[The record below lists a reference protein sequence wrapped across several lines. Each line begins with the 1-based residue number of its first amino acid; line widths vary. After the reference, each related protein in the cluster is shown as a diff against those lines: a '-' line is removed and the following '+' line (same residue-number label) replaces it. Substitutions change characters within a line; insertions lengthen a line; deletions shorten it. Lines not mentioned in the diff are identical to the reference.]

1 MSLTV
6 RNYGDG
12 KSGATKMSLRQRLED
27 NLLTAIKAKDQLTRD
42 VLRGVKSALKNREIA
57 LKTDSLDNSEV
68 EKIIAIEVKKRK
80 ESIEA
85 FQKANK
91 PKLTE
96 IEQQELK
103 LLEKYLPEPMSDQD
117 VEKIITGVIEKLGD
131 SANIGSVMRELSAK
145 LQGQADMGSVSK
157 LVAQKL
163 TK

>member
-1 MSLTV
+1 
-6 RNYGDG
+6 
-12 KSGATKMSLRQRLED
+12 MSLRQRLED

>member
-6 RNYGDG
+6 KNYDAG
-12 KSGATKMSLRQRLED
+12 KSGATKMSLRQRLEE

-42 VLRGVKSALKNREIA
+42 VLRGVKSSLKNREIA
-57 LKTDSLDNSEV
+57 LKTDSLENSEI
-68 EKIIAIEVKKRK
+68 EKVISIEVKKRK

-91 PKLTE
+91 PELME
-96 IEQQELK
+96 IEQKELK
-103 LLEKYLPEPMSDQD
+103 LLEKYLPEPMSDQG
-117 VEKIITGVIEKLGD
+117 VEKIITAVIEKLGD
-131 SANIGSVMRELSAK
+131 NANIGSVMREVSAK

>member
-1 MSLTV
+1 
-6 RNYGDG
+6 
-12 KSGATKMSLRQRLED
+12 MSLRQRLED

-68 EKIIAIEVKKRK
+68 EKIISIEVKKRK